1 MKRLSKAFD
10 TTLKKLSAGL
20 AESKLLT
27 DPFAL
32 KNTWLPAYNRCKGSP
47 FLLILQ
53 HIIILL
59 FASYDHI

>member
-10 TTLKKLSAGL
+10 TALKKLSAGV
-20 AESKLLT
+20 AQSKLLT
-27 DPFAL
+27 DPFVL
-32 KNTWLPAYNRCKGSP
+32 KNTWLPAYNHCKRSP

-59 FASYDHI
+59 FASYDQI